1 VFACH
6 EVGGRRL
13 ASPNSLLVLRSI
25 RAEVGA
31 TMGVEAVQVVNLAC
45 GKEDRI
51 AVHWLQ
57 STAPE
62 ILKVK
67 IGEFSV
73 TSFTS
78 ITGLLE
84 RAA

>member
-1 VFACH
+1 
-6 EVGGRRL
+6 
-13 ASPNSLLVLRSI
+13 
-25 RAEVGA
+25 
-31 TMGVEAVQVVNLAC
+31 MGVEAVQVVNLAC
-45 GKEDRI
+45 GKEDRM

-78 ITGLLE
+78 ITRLLE